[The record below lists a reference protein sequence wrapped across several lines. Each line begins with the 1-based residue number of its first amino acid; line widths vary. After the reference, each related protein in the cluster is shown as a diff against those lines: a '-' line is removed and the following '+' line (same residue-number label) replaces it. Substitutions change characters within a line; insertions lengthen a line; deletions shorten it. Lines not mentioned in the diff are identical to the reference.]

1 MWSSR
6 PPVMPSPAAT
16 MSVLRATVASR
27 SGLESGSVVLR
38 KDPNVGT
45 PRWNPARD
53 GVRRERISPGR
64 TSARSSRHLPAGN
77 SGYPAASGGVG
88 HRRVCLERAGHVD
101 GDPVGARRRGSGD
114 RAPGR
119 RRPGLDRH
127 RRGAGDDVDVGGRRD
142 LGGVDGRVPDGP
154 PTGGGGDPDQR
165 ERAVADHRLARRR
178 LVRAARGGR
187 RSFPPRSSVDAP
199 GSAAVGGSAGWARGL
214 RRRRSR
220 RGRE

>member
-101 GDPVGARRRGSGD
+101 GDPGGGAAVAGPETEPPGGSD
-114 RAPGR
+114 L
-119 RRPGLDRH
+119 GLDRH
-127 RRGAGDDVDVGGRRD
+127 RRGPRDDLDVG
-142 LGGVDGRVPDGP
+142 
-154 PTGGGGDPDQR
+154 
-165 ERAVADHRLARRR
+165 
-178 LVRAARGGR
+178 
-187 RSFPPRSSVDAP
+187 
-199 GSAAVGGSAGWARGL
+199 
-214 RRRRSR
+214 
-220 RGRE
+220 